1 MKMNTFRFACY
12 FFNNLANW
20 LTVTVDTVWREAYN
34 EDSHEL
40 CETHKFKK
48 LKYFSRRMIIRKK
61 GCPYGTHRVISPKG
75 VLPQPADVIDNTM
88 EIYDNE
94 VLIDVKT
101 LNIDSASFT
110 EIERRA
116 GGDVEEIKKTM
127 LGIVAK
133 AGKHKNP
140 WTGSGGM
147 LIGTVK
153 EIGPAYEGDL
163 KVGDKIATLVSLSL
177 TPLVIEEILEV
188 RPEIDQVDIKG
199 QAILFQSGI
208 YAKLPEDMPEGLALS
223 ALDVAGAPAQTAK
236 LVKPG
241 QTVLVIG
248 GGGKSGL
255 LCLYEAKK
263 RAGVTG
269 KVICAAGS
277 QKSEDRA
284 RKLDLADE
292 YFHLDATDAVG
303 MYNKIMELTDGE
315 LCDIVINNVNIEN
328 TEMASILACKD
339 DGLVYFFSMATSFT
353 KAALG
358 AEGVGKDVNMIIG
371 NGYTKGHAAIT
382 LQCLREHEGL
392 RNLFAEMYS

>member
-1 MKMNTFRFACY
+1 MQ
-12 FFNNLANW
+12 
-20 LTVTVDTVWREAYN
+20 
-34 EDSHEL
+34 
-40 CETHKFKK
+40 
-48 LKYFSRRMIIRKK
+48 KK
-61 GCPYGTHRVISPKG
+61 GSPYGTHRVISPKG
-75 VLPQPADVIDNTM
+75 VLPQPADVVDNNM
-88 EIYDNE
+88 DEIYDNE

-110 EIERRA
+110 EIERSA
-116 GGDVEEIKKTM
+116 EGDIEKIKETM

-147 LIGTVK
+147 LIGTVEK
-153 EIGPAYEGDL
+153 IGDNYVGDL

-177 TPLVIEEILEV
+177 TPLRIDEILEV
-188 RPEIDQVDIKG
+188 RPDIDQVDIKG
-199 QAILFQSGI
+199 KAILFQSGI
-208 YAKLPEDMPEGLALS
+208 YAKLPDDMPEGLALS

-241 QTVLVIG
+241 QKVMVIG

-269 KVICAAGS
+269 QVICAAGS

-284 RKLDLADE
+284 RKLDLADD
-292 YFHLDATDAVG
+292 YFHMDATDAVG
-303 MYNKIMELTDGE
+303 MYNKVMELTGGE
-315 LCDIVINNVNIEN
+315 LCDIVINCVNIEN
-328 TEMASILACKD
+328 TEMASILCTKD

-358 AEGVGKDVNMIIG
+358 AEGVGKDVTMIVG

-392 RNLFAEMYS
+392 RNLFAEMYA